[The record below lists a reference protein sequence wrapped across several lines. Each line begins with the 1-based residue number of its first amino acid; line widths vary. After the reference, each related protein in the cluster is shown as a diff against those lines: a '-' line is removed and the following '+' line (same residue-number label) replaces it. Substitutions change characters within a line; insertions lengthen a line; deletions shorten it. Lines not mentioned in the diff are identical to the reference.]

1 MLQVELAGVALGV
14 EGLRVAAATAELAR
28 AAALFLRVVAPGPL
42 SDRRHPRPTVG
53 YLEVHIMTP
62 VGGLGFSLISCHG
75 HWKVIWLLL
84 LLGAAFGALALFGTG
99 LPAAADAA
107 RVGI

>member
-1 MLQVELAGVALGV
+1 M
-14 EGLRVAAATAELAR
+14 
-28 AAALFLRVVAPGPL
+28 
-42 SDRRHPRPTVG
+42 
-53 YLEVHIMTP
+53 HIMTP